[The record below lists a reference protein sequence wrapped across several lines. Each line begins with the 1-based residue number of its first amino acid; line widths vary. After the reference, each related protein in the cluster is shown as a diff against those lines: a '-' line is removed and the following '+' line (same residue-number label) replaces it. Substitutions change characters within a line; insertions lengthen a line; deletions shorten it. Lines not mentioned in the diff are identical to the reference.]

1 MTPEAALE
9 ISHFTLITAAKL
21 AAPYLISTVV
31 VGVLM
36 NILQT
41 VTQLKDQSLSFV
53 PKTAIVMVVGLLTL
67 PWQHNVI
74 MGYFNY
80 ILDMFGTV

>member
-9 ISHFTLITAAKL
+9 ICHFSLVMAAKL

-41 VTQLKDQSLSFV
+41 VTQLKDQSLSFI
-53 PKTAIVMVVGLLTL
+53 PKVVVVGVVGLLAL
-67 PWQHNVI
+67 PWQINVV

-80 ILDMFGTV
+80 ILELFGSV